1 VIDATH
7 CRGRSF
13 NTVYHPAPEAEV
25 ISGAWDIEV
34 RTGPEQI

>member
-7 CRGRSF
+7 SRGRSF
-13 NTVYHPAPEAEV
+13 TTVFYPAPEADV